1 MALNYII
8 MLQISSFPSLFFHTQ
23 NNIFFSMN
31 KSTKTSLITVM
42 SKQTSLIT
50 DLAKR
55 VIMVGWCDLK
65 GLNLRLIP

>member
-1 MALNYII
+1 
-8 MLQISSFPSLFFHTQ
+8 
-23 NNIFFSMN
+23 MN